1 MNSRVS
7 WSVDGIDPS
16 VRERAEAAARRAGM
30 SLNDWLNSTIG
41 DPTPPDFR
49 SPYNQRPTMPS
60 EASRDVADIHQR
72 LDAITR
78 HIEQIAKPALRS
90 EAPRT
95 DAPRGQPAMARQLN
109 DAISRLDARLS
120 QISNPQ
126 ATGQAPAQSPG
137 QSHSQNR
144 QRRAEEVE
152 RAAANVY
159 RPSPPLSPAS
169 FDSAIAEI
177 SARQNELDTT
187 PTRQMPPRSA
197 PPVAPGAAPMPP
209 DVPPPMAAY
218 APPVAPAPASQ
229 SARSVG

>member
-1 MNSRVS
+1 
-7 WSVDGIDPS
+7 
-16 VRERAEAAARRAGM
+16 A
-30 SLNDWLNSTIG
+30 
-41 DPTPPDFR
+41 
-49 SPYNQRPTMPS
+49 MPS

-90 EAPRT
+90 EAPRA

-126 ATGQAPAQSPG
+126 ATGQAPAQSLG
-137 QSHSQNR
+137 QSQSQNPNQDR
-144 QRRAEEVE
+144 QRRAEAVE
-152 RAAANVY
+152 RAAADVY

-177 SARQNELDTT
+177 SARQNELDA
-187 PTRQMPPRSA
+187 PPPRQMPPRSA
-197 PPVAPGAAPMPP
+197 PQFPQGAARLPP
-209 DVPPPMAAY
+209 DVPPPMAPY
-218 APPVAPAPASQ
+218 APPVAPA
-229 SARSVG
+229 